1 VAAVA
6 EAVEPGKTQSPALPI
21 RPRKSALPEEE
32 AAEAAQVLPPE
43 VAAAPVPPLH
53 RSGRERRT

>member
-6 EAVEPGKTQSPALPI
+6 EAVEPGKTRSPALLI
-21 RPRKSALPEEE
+21 RPRRSALLEEA

-43 VAAAPVPPLH
+43 AAAAPVPLLH
-53 RSGRERRT
+53 RSGRGRRT